1 MFIVI
6 GLTRLGFEP
15 TIYSTQGEHG
25 NHYTTGEENILLQLE
40 ATICH
45 WYKNNIGINR
55 KTIVE
60 I

>member
-45 WYKNNIGINR
+45 
-55 KTIVE
+55 
-60 I
+60 